1 MSDVNEKNHGTLTG
15 DNHAALWSGRFTE
28 GPDAAA
34 VEFETSIRVDE
45 RMALDDIHGS
55 IAHAQMLGEQK
66 IISKSESSE
75 IVKGLKSIEKDLIS
89 GELKIDYSAEDIHSF
104 VEAVLTDRIGE
115 PGKKLHTGR
124 SRNDQIALDER
135 LYLRRMIPCIQ
146 NEILTLIKT
155 LSEIAS
161 KNKKSLLTGYTH
173 MQHAQPGTLAQ
184 HLLAWASMLVR
195 DWERLEDSLKRIE
208 KSPLGSG
215 ALQGSTLPLD
225 RELVAKK
232 LGFSGVTENSLDTVS
247 DRDYCIEFTSDFA
260 LLQSHL
266 SRMCEE
272 VVLWSTDKIKDLFIN
287 KYNITKQVNVIP
299 TGIDIDKF
307 KITPSMKKNIQTIK
321 NKYKIKDTDFVIG
334 SVGRIAPEKS
344 FDKLL
349 YNIKDMIKVNT
360 NIKVL
365 LVGGGPDLDNLKELT
380 KKLNLENYVI
390 FTDKVNYD
398 LVPTYFNIFNIV
410 VSFSK
415 TETQGLTIIEG
426 LAASKP
432 TLCIEDDSF
441 RAMIEPNYK

>member
-1 MSDVNEKNHGTLTG
+1 MKIGIFTDAYEPHISGVTTSIKMLKTALEKMHHEVYIVTANLDNNKFIYDKKNKIIYLPGIKTGIYETKLTG
-15 DNHAALWSGRFTE
+15 IYSKKA
-28 GPDAAA
+28 
-34 VEFETSIRVDE
+34 
-45 RMALDDIHGS
+45 M
-55 IAHAQMLGEQK
+55 K
-66 IISKSESSE
+66 IIKEWNLD
-75 IVKGLKSIEKDLIS
+75 V
-89 GELKIDYSAEDIHSF
+89 IHSQTEF
-104 VEAVLTDRIGE
+104 GVGYFSRI
-115 PGKKLHTGR
+115 
-124 SRNDQIALDER
+124 
-135 LYLRRMIPCIQ
+135 
-146 NEILTLIKT
+146 
-155 LSEIAS
+155 
-161 KNKKSLLTGYTH
+161 
-173 MQHAQPGTLAQ
+173 
-184 HLLAWASMLVR
+184 
-195 DWERLEDSLKRIE
+195 
-208 KSPLGSG
+208 
-215 ALQGSTLPLD
+215 
-225 RELVAKK
+225 VAKK
-232 LGFSGVTENSLDTVS
+232 LNLPIVHTYHTLYEDYVHYVTHGHFDNFAKKLAIKITKY
-247 DRDYCIEFTSDFA
+247 YCEKRCYELI
-260 LLQSHL
+260 
-266 SRMCEE
+266 
-272 VVLWSTDKIKDLFIN
+272 VPTDKIKDLFIN

-398 LVPTYFNIFNIV
+398 LVPTYFNIFNVV

-441 RAMIEPNYK
+441 RAMIEPNYNGYLFKNDTEFKDYIFKLMNDKKLYKDMATNARNSTYKYSKEVFAADILKVYHKAIENKH